1 MSPQKEK
8 KAVLVTGGAG
18 YIGSHTCKSL
28 HLSGY
33 LPVAYDN
40 LRMGHEWAVQWGPL
54 EKGDIR
60 ERARLLEVLKEYK
73 PVAVIHLAASAYV
86 GESVKDPLKYY
97 RNNVAGTITLLEA
110 MRELGPDLMVFSSS
124 CAVYGL
130 PTTSPIP
137 EGHPRAPVNPYG
149 MTKLIVE
156 RILKDSERA
165 YGLKHLSLR
174 YFNAAG
180 ADPELETGELHEPET
195 HLIPLV
201 LMAAAGLKPDVT
213 VFGNDYPTPDGTCI
227 RDYIHVSDLARG
239 HVSALEYLES
249 GASSAAFN
257 LGAGRGSSVIE
268 VIAVAKEVT
277 GREITVRQGP
287 KRPGDPPV
295 LVAEAERAREAL
307 GWRPALSDLETIIRT
322 AWGWT
327 QKAHGS

>member
-1 MSPQKEK
+1 M
-8 KAVLVTGGAG
+8 AVLVTGGAG
-18 YIGSHTCKSL
+18 YIGSHTCKAL
-28 HLSGY
+28 HLAGY

-40 LRMGHEWAVQWGPL
+40 LSLGHEWAVQWGPL
-54 EKGDIR
+54 EKGDIKDR
-60 ERARLLEVLKEYK
+60 VRLLEVLEKYQ
-73 PVAVIHLAASAYV
+73 PRAVIHLAASAYV

-97 RNNVAGTITLLEA
+97 QNNVAGTITLLEA
-110 MRELGPDLMVFSSS
+110 MREFGPDLMVFSSS

-137 EGHPRAPVNPYG
+137 ENHPREPVNPYG

-239 HVSALEYLES
+239 HISALEYLERET
-249 GASSAAFN
+249 SSWAFN
-257 LGAGRGSSVIE
+257 LGTGRGSSVNE
-268 VIAVAKEVT
+268 VIATAKKVT
-277 GREITVRQGP
+277 GREIRVRQGP

-295 LVAEAERAREAL
+295 LVAAAERARDAL
-307 GWRPALSDLETIIRT
+307 GWRPELSDLETIIKT

-327 QKAHGS
+327 QKVHGS